1 MTSSGALLK
10 KISRL
15 DVAEPVLPRHRKRP
29 RRYEVGSEEY
39 NPPTVKDHFQR
50 QYFENLDNAINGI
63 KSRFDQPGYA
73 QYSNADNLVLKD
85 EGGKLHRRV

>member
-15 DVAEPVLPRHRKRP
+15 DVAEPVLPRHRKIP
-29 RRYEVGSEEY
+29 RRYEAGSEEY

-50 QYFENLDNAINGI
+50 QYFENLDNAR
-63 KSRFDQPGYA
+63 SRFDQPGYA
-73 QYSNADNLVLKD
+73 QYSNVENLVLKD
-85 EGGKLHRRV
+85 EGEKLHRRV